1 MLARGLHKNPVVQW
15 KEVFRPFVCR
25 RLCHRGNPRRIT
37 FVAQHEISMDW
48 SDHALWWP
56 SKNIWL
62 TRTRSTLDQYGVQA
76 DALLHFTPMHK
87 NLRVQ
92 LPDLRY
98 LDMKVDFSVKTFSA
112 VIHLCKDLG
121 LRHPEELSLCK
132 PLEPYHLKYNYK
144 DMPKKKVENGTAKNG
159 HPNLP
164 PDTNTFIANSSPDGS
179 TGSLD
184 KSTFMCAPV
193 TPSKPP
199 PSSTPVS
206 SPVGNVMIR
215 LNAPDLPRG
224 VHDRATFKCG
234 YLAL

>member
-1 MLARGLHKNPVVQW
+1 MLFFFA
-15 KEVFRPFVCR
+15 
-25 RLCHRGNPRRIT
+25 
-37 FVAQHEISMDW
+37 EISVDW

-87 NLRVQ
+87 ILRLQ

-98 LDMKVDFSVKTFSA
+98 LDMNVDFSVKTFSA
-112 VIHLCKDLG
+112 VIQLCKDLG
-121 LRHPEELSLCK
+121 IRHPEELSLCK
-132 PLEPYHLKYNYK
+132 PLEPCHLKYNYNS
-144 DMPKKKVENGTAKNG
+144 MPKKKVENGVAKNG

-184 KSTFMCAPV
+184 KSGFMCAPV

-199 PSSTPVS
+199 PTSTPVS
-206 SPVGNVMIR
+206 SPVGNVIILKSF
-215 LNAPDLPRG
+215 LN
-224 VHDRATFKCG
+224 
-234 YLAL
+234 LASQLVMEV

>member
-1 MLARGLHKNPVVQW
+1 
-15 KEVFRPFVCR
+15 
-25 RLCHRGNPRRIT
+25 
-37 FVAQHEISMDW
+37 MDW

-56 SKNIWL
+56 TRNIWL
-62 TRTRSTLDQYGVQA
+62 TRTRSTLDQCGVQA

-98 LDMKVDFSVKTFSA
+98 LDMKVDFSIKTFST
-112 VIHLCKDLG
+112 VMHLCKELG
-121 LRHPEELSLCK
+121 IRHPEELSLCK

-144 DMPKKKVENGTAKNG
+144 DTPKKKLENGTTRNG
-159 HPNLP
+159 QLAA
-164 PDTNTFIANSSPDGS
+164 DTNTFIANSSPDGS

-184 KSTFMCAPV
+184 KSGFMCAPV

-206 SPVGNVMIR
+206 SPMSNVSSKKEQ
-215 LNAPDLPRG
+215 LNVQHVTIFVYVNTLR
-224 VHDRATFKCG
+224 
-234 YLAL
+234 